1 MKKRFKKGFIGALGV
16 IAALSIAACG
26 ANDVPVAG
34 TTTEAAETT
43 EEATTEAAETEKEAE
58 GKEEESKADDKK
70 EEKEAS
76 KGNEDEESEDFNI
89 DFDSVSE
96 TKSGEKMD
104 KNSDNPIVRAAMD
117 REKQSYTAEDL
128 AGNWKYE
135 KEDSIYLALYDTGKY
150 EIFDIKSGDLTSE
163 GSFKVEGNTVELT
176 EEGNDPQKLIISSN
190 VRLVD
195 DEGDLLTPYIPES
208 EITADS
214 SGDKMTRAYGGRYDD
229 DLIFTYNDED
239 GRWMMKS
246 ASRGCNI
253 KYPAEFYADAI
264 DDFLYVYDGDEGY
277 VTARDVT
284 AAYYD
289 YYGDDEDFVND
300 YSYLSLLDD
309 FEFFFGEITNVD
321 NTTTKLNPSDKHFSE
336 CYANLMNNYYDIQC
350 ASTIFRSVFKD
361 GTEKL
366 ILINKFYRFGDKEE
380 KEVIKKVTAG
390 GFRK

>member
-16 IAALSIAACG
+16 IAAFSIAACG
-26 ANDVPVAG
+26 ANEVPVAG
-34 TTTEAAETT
+34 ATDEFVTEVAETT
-43 EEATTEAAETEKEAE
+43 EEAGTEAAETE
-58 GKEEESKADDKK
+58 ESKSN
-70 EEKEAS
+70 EKEDTRS
-76 KGNEDEESEDFNI
+76 QEDDEQEDFNI
-89 DFDSVSE
+89 DFDSVSD

-104 KNSDNPIVRAAMD
+104 ENSEDPIVRAALD
-117 REKQSYTAEDL
+117 REERSYSVDDL

-150 EIFDIKSGDLTSE
+150 EIYDIKSGDVTSD
-163 GSFKVEGNTVELT
+163 GSFKVDGNTLELT
-176 EEGNDPQKLIISSN
+176 EDGGDPQKITISSN

-208 EITADS
+208 EKSTDA
-214 SGDKMTRAYGGRYDD
+214 SGDNKITRAYGRYDD
-229 DLIFTYNDED
+229 DLTFSYNDED

-253 KYPAEFYADAI
+253 KYPADFYADAI

-277 VTARDVT
+277 VTARDLT

-309 FEFFFGEITNVD
+309 FEYFYGEVTNVD
-321 NTTTKLNPSDKHFSE
+321 NTTTKLNPTDKHFSE
-336 CYANLMNNYYDIQC
+336 CYANLMNDYYDIQC
-350 ASTIFRSVFKD
+350 ASTIFRSTFKD
-361 GTEKL
+361 GTESL
-366 ILINKFYRFGDKEE
+366 ILINKFYRFGDKDE
-380 KEVIKKVTAG
+380 KERIKPVTAG
-390 GFRK
+390 GYRK